1 MLRYGTVGTSWITE
15 AFIEGTR
22 LIDGME
28 LSAVFSRDAA
38 KGVAFA
44 EKNNAQTV
52 FRDIRVMATSP
63 LLDAVYIASPNSLHY
78 ERFLLP

>member
-38 KGVAFA
+38 KGAAFA
-44 EKNNAQTV
+44 EKK
-52 FRDIRVMATSP
+52 
-63 LLDAVYIASPNSLHY
+63 
-78 ERFLLP
+78 